1 MINVF
6 LVDDHKIFLDGLQ
19 VLISNEPDMHVLGVA
34 YSGPQALEM
43 LKNMEAPDVIVLDI
57 AMPGMKG
64 VDLARI
70 ILKERPAT
78 KVMALSMYANNYII
92 SEMISVGVKGYVLK
106 DCSSKDLLL
115 AIRAISS
122 GGMFFCEEV
131 SKIISKDYTQIMQQ
145 GPTSSE
151 VTLTERELDVLKLL
165 VDGKS
170 VNEISQILHISK
182 NTVNSHRTNIMVK
195 LNCETIVDL
204 IRYSIRKGFFEFDK

>member
-1 MINVF
+1 
-6 LVDDHKIFLDGLQ
+6 
-19 VLISNEPDMHVLGVA
+19 
-34 YSGPQALEM
+34 
-43 LKNMEAPDVIVLDI
+43 
-57 AMPGMKG
+57 
-64 VDLARI
+64 
-70 ILKERPAT
+70 
-78 KVMALSMYANNYII
+78 
-92 SEMISVGVKGYVLK
+92 
-106 DCSSKDLLL
+106 
-115 AIRAISS
+115 
-122 GGMFFCEEV
+122 
-131 SKIISKDYTQIMQQ
+131 MQQ